1 MKPIKLYLIAYNFA
15 SALGWAYVLYLA
27 VTCFHARDTPK
38 DAWVKFGK
46 PLMVVQTTMAMEIL
60 HALVGFVPSPVFVT
74 ALQVSSRLWVVW
86 GATYYAPECQ
96 SHWSLYL
103 MVISWCLAEVPRYL
117 FYVSNLATGSV
128 PGLLFFVRYSA
139 FMVLYPTG
147 ITGEIFQCVASL
159 NHWATAAPVWH
170 RGLQL
175 ILLAYAPGSPFMIG
189 NMFGNRK
196 SATKK
201 RREAAS
207 PRPVSG
213 LSWPVTD
220 PKTKERGSTP
230 TNKAVWE
237 AAIKA
242 VDEAAAAAVKRE
254 KNWRYGYVKHVEANV
269 KASLK
274 SPAAALK
281 VAEAGLTAAHKLF
294 QFVRDGKETS
304 LHEAMDTYT
313 KGTLET
319 ATVKGTGPK
328 RGAAQL
334 SIPYGGKTGQP
345 YYNSKAQRMNE
356 ISGAAL
362 KAQLEAWVTEG
373 AIEPDC
379 AAALEAVAANPEWL
393 DLSDHYFVL
402 LGAGSAMGPL
412 PLLLAM
418 GANIYAVDID
428 RRPVW
433 ERLIKMALASS
444 GTFTFPIRASKLGEK
459 AVKDMSDDEL
469 AAVAGADLLNE
480 TPELATWL
488 GTVCPQKRVTVGN
501 YTYLDGA
508 LHVQLSLAC
517 DAIISKL
524 SEVRP
529 DLALAFL
536 CTPTD
541 AHAVPKEAHDAA
553 KAHAANAPWW
563 TSLVPTLVHNALPP
577 VRSDNNKDL
586 YYVDGVVAAQGPNY
600 ILAKRLQHW
609 RAMLEFSRGHTIS
622 SNIAPS
628 TATASVVH
636 NAQFAAAYGGMHH
649 FKPMEVMYAETS
661 NAVMGALLV
670 HDVRNPAAPARAGAK
685 LENPLHIF
693 KNGGF
698 HGGTWRC
705 GFKMGSIGEASAV
718 IYYLGTYGAAI
729 SAVLAVAVALGVWVA
744 TGNLAGTPCTYLIP
758 KALYDSVAQAAAV
771 LL

>member
-1 MKPIKLYLIAYNFA
+1 
-15 SALGWAYVLYLA
+15 
-27 VTCFHARDTPK
+27 
-38 DAWVKFGK
+38 
-46 PLMVVQTTMAMEIL
+46 
-60 HALVGFVPSPVFVT
+60 
-74 ALQVSSRLWVVW
+74 
-86 GATYYAPECQ
+86 
-96 SHWSLYL
+96 
-103 MVISWCLAEVPRYL
+103 
-117 FYVSNLATGSV
+117 
-128 PGLLFFVRYSA
+128 
-139 FMVLYPTG
+139 MVLYPTG

-159 NHWATAAPVWH
+159 DHWATAAPVWH

-189 NMFGNRK
+189 NMLGNRK
-196 SATKK
+196 SAIKK
-201 RREAAS
+201 RREAAN
-207 PRPVSG
+207 PRPLSG

-220 PKTKERGSTP
+220 AKSKERGSTP

-242 VDEAAAAAVKRE
+242 VDDTAATAVKRE

-281 VAEAGLTAAHKLF
+281 VAEAGLAAAHKLF

-304 LHEAMDTYT
+304 LLEAMDTYT
-313 KGTLET
+313 SGSLET
-319 ATVKGTGPK
+319 ATIKGAGPK

-334 SIPYGGKTGQP
+334 SIPYGGKAGLP
-345 YYNSKAQRMNE
+345 YSDFETQRTRE

-362 KAQLEAWVTEG
+362 KAQLAAWVSEG
-373 AIEPDC
+373 TIEPDC
-379 AAALEAVAANPEWL
+379 AAALAAVADHPEWL

-402 LGAGSAMGPL
+402 LGAGSAMVRLGGIFRAVVWVQCCVDARCGGVARFPGHFPRARYDTSARTSLIDFGVMSYSAGPAAAAAGVGCEHLRGGHRSQARVGEAHQDGARVERHVYL
-412 PLLLAM
+412 PSARIEAQ
-418 GANIYAVDID
+418 GQSNEGHD
-428 RRPVW
+428 RRRARGGGGSRPP
-433 ERLIKMALASS
+433 ER
-444 GTFTFPIRASKLGEK
+444 
-459 AVKDMSDDEL
+459 D
-469 AAVAGADLLNE
+469 AGACHLARESLP
-480 TPELATWL
+480 PEACHRGELHLPGRRPPRSAL
-488 GTVCPQKRVTVGN
+488 SGACPP
-501 YTYLDGA
+501 
-508 LHVQLSLAC
+508 HSSLSLSRSLCCPCTLLSLSRWQPPLRAPLEPQAC

-524 SEVRP
+524 AEVRP

-541 AHAVPKEAHDAA
+541 AHAVPKNAHDAA
-553 KAHAANAPWW
+553 EANAANAPWW
-563 TSLVPTLVHNALPP
+563 TGLVPMLVPNATKP
-577 VRSDNNKDL
+577 VRSDDNQDM

-609 RAMLEFSRGHTIS
+609 RAMLEFSRGHTVS

-661 NAVMGALLV
+661 NAVMGALLI

-685 LENPLHIF
+685 LDNPLHIF

-705 GFKMGSIGEASAV
+705 GFKMGSIGEASA
-718 IYYLGTYGAAI
+718 IIFYLGAYGPAIAAI
-729 SAVLAVAVALGVWVA
+729 LAVVVGLAVWVV
-744 TGNLAGTPCTYLIP
+744 TGNLAGIPCTYLVP
-758 KALYDSVAQAAAV
+758 KALYDAVTQAAAE
-771 LL
+771 LF